1 MRKAAIEGRRAQVAE
16 ALVLVLTA
24 AWVTHL
30 VQKEEQQESGAAVSL
45 KAEQRL
51 LQSATMSHVLF
62 VLHVLGFSAVLWSIF
77 RPQALSKT
85 LQASCRRERDAGLV
99 VGCMLPPLVLLSR
112 LLAEIYQEETFS
124 CFTFFYAWTSISIGV
139 SLLFKVA
146 VFGTATSFSVNILVD
161 VVLLPVVFGLLSPVE
176 AEWRFLL
183 STGGR
188 VIVAVVLAAGFRLLP
203 RSFTVGEALLVAQG
217 IGLCACDLLLV
228 TINRLNEYDVIDLQ
242 PRVLHSW
249 LIFDV
254 DRPDNVLALEVG
266 MLGSLLVC
274 VALIPLLRSYGAPSP
289 TAIVQPLPFN
299 GSVGFVLTAAVVV
312 GGVVYPWSCFLLQ
325 TWNPFAWLSDFLT
338 ESSSSSSLPLPP
350 RFALMGYW
358 ATCLVILVP
367 TFGFISNRFAL
378 RNIVA
383 RKLFHLLVV
392 LMLGPAS
399 LCDAPMLSLSYGVA
413 LSVFFLVE
421 CVRALSLPPFGRSIA
436 EFMRSFIDYREAGR
450 VILTHSYLLLGCALP
465 LWLVP
470 ASITPSPLI
479 MNAGVVALG
488 VGDAMG
494 ALVGSSIGKRKIF
507 GSKTVE
513 GSAAVFLSMT
523 LASISLQNYHMSSF
537 VSGEYTQVLL
547 LTAAVF
553 LTTVL
558 EAATAQIDNLVL
570 PLFFYAACNLVGC
583 HRV

>member
-51 LQSATMSHVLF
+51 LQ
-62 VLHVLGFSAVLWSIF
+62 
-77 RPQALSKT
+77 
-85 LQASCRRERDAGLV
+85 RERDAGLV

-188 VIVAVVLAAGFRLLP
+188 VIVAVVLAA
-203 RSFTVGEALLVAQG
+203 
-217 IGLCACDLLLV
+217 
-228 TINRLNEYDVIDLQ
+228 
-242 PRVLHSW
+242 
-249 LIFDV
+249 
-254 DRPDNVLALEVG
+254 
-266 MLGSLLVC
+266 
-274 VALIPLLRSYGAPSP
+274 
-289 TAIVQPLPFN
+289 
-299 GSVGFVLTAAVVV
+299 AAVVV